1 MGLIPEKLIN
11 FRVYG
16 GVGAAELLGL
26 ATVELPKFE
35 AMTETIAG
43 AGIAGEIDSP
53 VLGHFK
59 SATVKLNLRTMTA
72 QALALLAGG
81 VQVLDI
87 RQSVQVQDT
96 ALGAMVTDPHR
107 LEVRGLVKVL
117 DPGKLEPG
125 KMQDANVE
133 IEAQYLKLSNAG
145 VPVVEL
151 DKLNMIFRVGSTD
164 YLRQVR
170 ADLGGV

>member
-1 MGLIPEKLIN
+1 MLIPEKLIN

-16 GVGAAELLGL
+16 GAGAAELLGV
-26 ATVELPKFE
+26 ANVELPKFE
-35 AMTETIAG
+35 AITETIAG

-59 SATVKLNLRTMTA
+59 SATVKINLRTATA

-81 VQVLDI
+81 VQLFDI

-96 ALGAMVTDPHR
+96 GLGAMVTDPHR
-107 LEVRGLVKVL
+107 LELRGLVKVL

-125 KMQDANVE
+125 KMMDASVE
-133 IEAQYLKLSNAG
+133 VEVQQMKLTNAG
-145 VPVVEL
+145 APLVEL
-151 DKLNMIFRVGSTD
+151 DKLNMIFRVGATD

-170 ADLGGV
+170 TDLGGV